1 MIVSLQFYQFVKIS
15 TWKVFPS
22 FDPPKLLET
31 PSRCLANEVDPG
43 SSNGKHTAKPSG
55 FAGVAIVF
63 CTSKFCRFVAMIYQ
77 STQQVQKFDTRWDD
91 ETHWSEIKNHHANI
105 SSKPPNWGR
114 NWPTQ
119 QQRWRL
125 LTFREERCQ
134 VISSLCCG
142 GVLQH
147 LLHAGKVKH
156 RRLPLVNWPMTLNR
170 KIEFRTKKTFYILFW
185 QFFLQMCQS
194 QLDSWHLLI
203 FRHFLA
209 HFFQFLLW
217 TSWNQLLHCG
227 WNDGR
232 NHGLL

>member
-1 MIVSLQFYQFVKIS
+1 MI
-15 TWKVFPS
+15 
-22 FDPPKLLET
+22 
-31 PSRCLANEVDPG
+31 C
-43 SSNGKHTAKPSG
+43 
-55 FAGVAIVF
+55 
-63 CTSKFCRFVAMIYQ
+63 Q

-134 VISSLCCG
+134 VVSSLCCG

-156 RRLPLVNWPMTLNR
+156 RRLPLVNWPMALNVEP
-170 KIEFRTKKTFYILFW
+170 KNWISHQKKHFTV
-185 QFFLQMCQS
+185 
-194 QLDSWHLLI
+194 HLVLTVFPSNVRI
-203 FRHFLA
+203 STGFLA
-209 HFFQFLLW
+209 PLDLSTFSCSLLPISSVDFVKSTSPLRLKWRKKSWAPVGAHCKPKAEIHTTHTHNIFKWQKRCLKRLAKHPQAFPPYERSPRRAYLFQGD
-217 TSWNQLLHCG
+217 SDCP
-227 WNDGR
+227 R
-232 NHGLL
+232 K